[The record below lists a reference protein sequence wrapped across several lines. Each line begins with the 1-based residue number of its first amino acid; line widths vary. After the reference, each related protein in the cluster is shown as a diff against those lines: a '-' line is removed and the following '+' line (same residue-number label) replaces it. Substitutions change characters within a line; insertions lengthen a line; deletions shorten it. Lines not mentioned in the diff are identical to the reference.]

1 MLVPSNLTTL
11 ATFVGKPERKRTL
24 GRPERKRNNETEM
37 PEDMGRILVP
47 WKSQLVY
54 FVNTW
59 KNIRVP

>member
-1 MLVPSNLTTL
+1 MLVSSNLTTL
-11 ATFVGKPERKRTL
+11 ATFIGKPERKRAL
-24 GRPERKRNNETEM
+24 GRPKRKRNNETEM

-47 WKSQLVY
+47 RKNQLVY